1 MVISHEKFVVAVGVK
16 RHDYAKQFDKEG
28 ITLATDTIV
37 LYDKEHGDVVVD
49 ERAADD
55 DYLKWATVQEV
66 ACSSSNE
73 EFCGLKL
80 PQPDDLTRRKAV
92 EKIMLTVVL
101 PQKDKETYVRKRI
114 EAYLALMDLCQNDD
128 VKSSLVDAYAFLQL
142 WLINHT
148 GKHFQLYKGGR
159 NL

>member
-16 RHDYAKQFDKEG
+16 RHDYAKQFEKEG
-28 ITLATDTIV
+28 IILATDTIV
-37 LYDKEHGDVVVD
+37 LYDEEHGDVVVD

-55 DYLKWATVQEV
+55 DYLKWAAVQEV

-80 PQPDDLTRRKAV
+80 PQPDDPTRRKAV

-101 PQKDKETYVRKRI
+101 PRKDKEAYVRKRI
-114 EAYLALMDLCQNDD
+114 EAYLALMDLRLNDG
-128 VKSSLVDAYAFLQL
+128 VRPSLVDAYAFLQL

-148 GKHFQLYKGGR
+148 GKHVQLHKGGR
-159 NL
+159 NS

>member
-37 LYDKEHGDVVVD
+37 LYDKKHGDIVVD
-49 ERAADD
+49 ERASND
-55 DYLKWATVQEV
+55 DYLKWAAVQEV

-80 PQPDDLTRRKAV
+80 PQPADLTRRKAV

-101 PQKDKETYVRKRI
+101 PQKDKEAYARKRI
-114 EAYLALMDLCQNDD
+114 EAYLALMDLRRNDD
-128 VKSSLVDAYAFLQL
+128 VRPSLVAAYAFLQL

-159 NL
+159 NS

>member
-28 ITLATDTIV
+28 ITPATDTIV
-37 LYDKEHGDVVVD
+37 LYDKEHGYVVVD

-55 DYLKWATVQEV
+55 DYLKWAAVQEV
-66 ACSSSNE
+66 ACGSSKE

-101 PQKDKETYVRKRI
+101 PQKDKEAYVRKRI
-114 EAYLALMDLCQNDD
+114 EAYLALMDLCQDD